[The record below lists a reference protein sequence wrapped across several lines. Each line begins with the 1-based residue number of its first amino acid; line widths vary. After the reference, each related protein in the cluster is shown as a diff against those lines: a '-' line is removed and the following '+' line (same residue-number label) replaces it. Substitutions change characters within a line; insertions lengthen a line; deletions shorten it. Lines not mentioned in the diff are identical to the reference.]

1 MFPQSNHSPIRR
13 YRIGMLRFTNLIAL
27 LLLTGLFVSA
37 EAQNNFN
44 SGSTGADGAFA
55 PASSQSIQVP
65 ASGVFHYTTINIPA
79 GVTITYT
86 RNATNTPVTI
96 LASGNVTIAGTL
108 VLSGAAGATSGN
120 GGIGGPG
127 GFDGGMGGLGL
138 PIYNGNPG
146 QGPGAG
152 TSGKYSTTQGS
163 AGGGGGGGF
172 NVAGSNGAGAAG
184 HAGVGGPKYG
194 TNALLPLIG
203 GSGGGGG
210 GASTNA
216 RGASG
221 GGGGGAILLAS
232 SGTITFSGSAAIN
245 ASGGI
250 GGAASA
256 SGSAHGAGGGGS
268 GGAIRLIANTISGP
282 ATLNVNGGNPG
293 AGFIGGNGGA
303 GGLGYV
309 RIEAYDSVAFTP
321 SGTPQN
327 LSYSTPNPVALTTVP
342 QLRIASVAGIA
353 SPATPVGSFQA
364 VPDIVVPAS
373 QANPVT
379 VALEAANIPLTTIVQ
394 VTLTP
399 ASGTRTTVSST
410 GLAGT
415 EAASTASASL
425 TLPSGMSVISATAV
439 CDLTLA
445 KARPMFI
452 DGERVRS
459 FEVAAVFGGSS
470 EVTYITESGR
480 RIRKSD

>member
-13 YRIGMLRFTNLIAL
+13 LTHSIAFL
-27 LLLTGLFVSA
+27 LLAGLFISSH
-37 EAQNNFN
+37 AQNNFN

-55 PASSQSIQVP
+55 PATSQSIQVP
-65 ASGVFHYTTINIPA
+65 AGGVFHYTTINIPA

-96 LASGNVTIAGTL
+96 LASGNVTIAGAL
-108 VLSGAAGATSGN
+108 VVSGSAGATSGA

-127 GFDGGMGGLGL
+127 GFDGGMGGQGI
-138 PIYNGNPG
+138 PSYSGNAG
-146 QGPGAG
+146 QGPGGGTPGKKG
-152 TSGKYSTTQGS
+152 TSTTNG
-163 AGGGGGGGF
+163 AGGGGGGYNIAGT
-172 NVAGSNGAGAAG
+172 NGSGEAGSLGL
-184 HAGVGGPKYG
+184 GGPKYS
-194 TNALLPLIG
+194 TNSLLPLIG

-210 GASTNA
+210 GASTSA

-221 GGGGGAILLAS
+221 GGGAGAILLAS

-245 ASGGI
+245 AQG
-250 GGAASA
+250 
-256 SGSAHGAGGGGS
+256 GAGGSAAASGANFGGGGAGS
-268 GGAIRLIANTISGP
+268 GGAVRLIANTISGP
-282 ATLNVNGGNPG
+282 ATLNVNGGT
-293 AGFIGGNGGA
+293 GGGCWSGGCGGS

-309 RIEAYDSVAFTP
+309 RIEAYDYTTFTP

-327 LSYSTPNPVALTTVP
+327 LSYATPNPVALTSVP
-342 QLRIASVAGIA
+342 QLRVASVAGITA
-353 SPATPVGSFQA
+353 PTTPLGSFQG
-364 VPDIVVPAS
+364 VPDVIVPSS

-379 VALEAANIPLTTIVQ
+379 VALEGANIPLGTVIQ
-394 VTLTP
+394 VTLIP
-399 ASGTRTTVSST
+399 SHGARTTVSST

-415 EAASTASASL
+415 EAASTASASV
-425 TLPSGMSVISATAV
+425 TLPSGMSVITATAV

-459 FEVAAVFGGSS
+459 FEVAAVFGSPS